1 MNIHFFIQYPSKSR
15 TPVTFV
21 PIWRLTWTGHWSW
34 TLRRT
39 AITIPT
45 KAVRVM
51 ASPSVRISSCTNS
64 PTSMRGRVEEEEEV
78 EDLGPGQHWKE
89 GTLQDLVGVFWAP
102 RTMGRVESLTA
113 DISTASA
120 AAKPVNIVKPQ
131 RRMERV
137 EGGDTG
143 IRAGKE
149 DLSVSI

>member
-1 MNIHFFIQYPSKSR
+1 MEE
-15 TPVTFV
+15 
-21 PIWRLTWTGHWSW
+21 
-34 TLRRT
+34 
-39 AITIPT
+39 
-45 KAVRVM
+45 
-51 ASPSVRISSCTNS
+51 
-64 PTSMRGRVEEEEEV
+64 EEEEEV
-78 EDLGPGQHWKE
+78 ADLGPGQHWKE

-131 RRMERV
+131 RTMERV